1 MQINA
6 RAKIDFENRFQRR
19 NVVTA
24 KMNKK
29 KNTRKEKYKN
39 EKFILLENERN
50 HIYVINEGGK
60 KKNRSRADIFYFVK
74 TRSKNCIYVYLFF
87 QLSIKKFNK

>member
-6 RAKIDFENRFQRR
+6 RAKIDFEKISKTKCCHSKDEQ
-19 NVVTA
+19 
-24 KMNKK
+24 K